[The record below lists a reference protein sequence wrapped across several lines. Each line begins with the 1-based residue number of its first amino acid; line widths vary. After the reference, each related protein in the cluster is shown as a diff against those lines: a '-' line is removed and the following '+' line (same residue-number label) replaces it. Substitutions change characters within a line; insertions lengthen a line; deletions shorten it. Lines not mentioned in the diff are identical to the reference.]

1 MTRTE
6 LRRAMRER
14 KKELRQQVA
23 QLRREARARLDANP
37 VVRRERKRRR
47 VRRAVGL
54 AVLALLLLLV
64 RCECAP
70 PPPEVLEK
78 GAEMAAPEPK
88 QPMPPPAPAA
98 TKPPPLKARIKSVQ
112 RASYEGQAQVPPT
125 WLEEF
130 RLQVAA
136 RSPRLATCFTGTDRP
151 GALRWTAALNAE
163 SGAVSDHELETVGA
177 ATSVSQAQHECLLK
191 ALSNPTYRLNVPK
204 GQALPDRVGMV
215 IEF

>member
-1 MTRTE
+1 VTRNE
-6 LRRAMRER
+6 LRRAIRER

-23 QLRREARARLDANP
+23 QLRREAKARLEADPA
-37 VVRRERKRRR
+37 VRRERKRRR
-47 VRRAVGL
+47 LRRGVGL

-70 PPPEVLEK
+70 PPTPEVLD
-78 GAEMAAPEPK
+78 GGVAVPAPK
-88 QPMPPPAPAA
+88 QPAPPPAPAVI
-98 TKPPPLKARIKSVQ
+98 KPPPLKARIKSVE
-112 RASYEGQAQVPPT
+112 RATYEGQAQVPPT

-163 SGAVSDHELETVGA
+163 SGAVSDHELESVGA
-177 ATSVSQAQHECLLK
+177 ASSVSTAQRECVVK